1 MSRLSPKMLL
11 ILAFI
16 VSVAAFALIYGYL
29 NDVKEE
35 SVTSKVVP
43 VVVAAVDIPEKTVI
57 TANMVK
63 IAMIPVD
70 LVQIGAIRKT
80 ENAVGALAKVAITAG
95 DQLNDKRVAI
105 DGKVPGFIGNI
116 PNDKRAVAIG
126 ITDITGVA
134 GFAKPGDYV
143 DVMVVGGKE
152 NNQRVAGKI
161 LLQNVLVLAI
171 NKKEASSN
179 TDETNKD
186 KNKVDNNAD
195 KLSTATLAVDPDEAV
210 KLAVAQQQGILY
222 LALRPFQPSNRFV
235 LSGRISMD
243 RIIET
248 YPMVVTPAVTEKNI
262 VPPSPA
268 PVITQ
273 YMPPEVTHNEH
284 NQENAKLISV
294 IRGTDTKT
302 ESMK

>member
-29 NDVKEE
+29 NNVKEE

-80 ENAVGALAKVAITAG
+80 ETAVGVLAKVAITAG
-95 DQLNDKRVAI
+95 DQLNDKRVAM

-186 KNKVDNNAD
+186 KNKVDTNAD

-248 YPMVVTPAVTEKNI
+248 YPMVETPAVTEKNI
-262 VPPSPA
+262 VPPSTA

-273 YMPPEVTHNEH
+273 YIPPEITHDEH
-284 NQENAKLISV
+284 NQENSKLISV

-302 ESMK
+302 QSMK